1 MKTKSPS
8 DYLQI
13 KFRPGQGST
22 LEKALIDRSGGD
34 QSNGALTETI
44 RSDLTDYYALL
55 SLCLPGLSR
64 AERDV
69 IQHALNGWLATP
81 ENVHTLWV
89 EVEALSGAYG
99 YSGADIPALVTRLQS
114 LSRFECWCIVN
125 AFKHGFWDRRREEI

>member
-1 MKTKSPS
+1 MKTKTPN

-13 KFRPGQGST
+13 KFRPGQGSKLERT
-22 LEKALIDRSGGD
+22 LITRSGGD

-44 RSDLTDYYALL
+44 KSDLTDHYTLL
-55 SLCLPGLSR
+55 DLCLPGLNR

-69 IQHALNGWLATP
+69 IQQALHGWLATP

-89 EVEALSGAYG
+89 EVEALSEVYEC
-99 YSGADIPALVTRLQS
+99 SGVDISALAARLQS

-125 AFKHGFWDRRREEI
+125 AFKYRLWDRKREEA